1 MKKWLK
7 IVLSILI
14 VLLVAGLLVFL
25 ISRKEVKSFNDLDKY
40 DEYLSNLRDNSD
52 AHSKLL
58 IFPNK
63 IEKEKVEEFEYLSV
77 EGLFDGSYLFYIIVN
92 YDDNSLKKEIERIKQ
107 IKRTYNGK
115 DKFIISEENLKYP
128 TYITIC
134 DGMDTYEYAMIDG
147 NKIVYVFRQIFTANN
162 KLDKKYELEY
172 IVPRDKRDKYTP
184 GYNMYY
190 FYDEYG
196 IGYMEGYEE
205 IQVKS
210 K

>member
-128 TYITIC
+128 TYVTIC

-190 FYDEYG
+190 FYDKYG

>member
-7 IVLSILI
+7 IVISILV

-25 ISRKEVKSFNDLDKY
+25 ISKKDVKSFNDLDKY
-40 DEYLSNLRDNSD
+40 EEYLSDLRDNSD

-63 IEKEKVEEFEYLSV
+63 IDKDKVEKFEYLSV

-92 YDDNSLKKEIERIKQ
+92 YDDNNLKKEIERIKQ

-134 DGMDTYEYAMIDG
+134 DGMDTYEYVMIDG
-147 NKIVYVFRQIFTANN
+147 NKIIYVFRQIFTANN

-205 IQVKS
+205 IQVKNR
-210 K
+210 

>member
-190 FYDEYG
+190 FYDKYG